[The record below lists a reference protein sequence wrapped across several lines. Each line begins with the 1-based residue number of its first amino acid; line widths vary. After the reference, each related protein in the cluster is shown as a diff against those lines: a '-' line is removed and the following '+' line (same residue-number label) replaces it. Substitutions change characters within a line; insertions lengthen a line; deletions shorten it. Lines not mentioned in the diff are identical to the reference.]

1 MRVEI
6 VTIPDCPNRD
16 VADARV
22 RTALALLALT
32 DVEPV
37 HRVIGSH
44 EQAVTEGYQGSPTIR
59 FDGIDPFASVGA
71 PTGFS
76 CRIYQ
81 TEQGLAGVP
90 TVTQLVGAIRSH
102 RTQ

>member
-22 RTALALLALT
+22 RRALALSALT

-59 FDGIDPFASVGA
+59 FDGTDPFASVGA
-71 PTGFS
+71 PTGYS

-90 TVTQLVGAIRSH
+90 TVTQLVGAIRAH
-102 RTQ
+102 RTR